1 MSLRAFAAT
10 VAILLP
16 AGWHGSD
23 ATIEKDGKRIRPL
36 QKEVTI
42 DGARVTVDVDRAL
55 VNTGD
60 PVTLKLRAFS
70 DDEKDVAVDVYVL
83 QSDDSFGSRV
93 AGPPHAIDKEH
104 LTLHAKKDGGKV
116 VDTRIVMK
124 PNTGIDKIDW
134 FRIYVGAKGTKT
146 EDFGGDGDDSVAAVS
161 VLGWS
166 KNDFGIS
173 IEPLGKMTSGAPFE
187 VAVRMENTTADTIPH
202 RPYVHLGTSVGLYS
216 IESGEDFDIEEADD
230 GGAYEKKWKPGQK
243 YTAKFL
249 VTPKRPD
256 IKSVTFIASAF
267 TYGEEMAP
275 ASAGAMDAQTFK
287 VKPVPAETTHEVAA
301 K

>member
-10 VAILLP
+10 VAILVP

-23 ATIEKDGKRIRPL
+23 ATIEKDGKKIRPL
-36 QKEVTI
+36 QKEVVI

-60 PVTLKLRAFS
+60 PVTVKLRAFS
-70 DDEKDVAVDVYVL
+70 DEPKDVAVDVYVL

-104 LTLHAKKDGGKV
+104 LTLHASKDGGKV

-124 PNTGIDKIDW
+124 PNEGIDKIDW
-134 FRIYVGAKGTKT
+134 FRIYVAKKGTAFP
-146 EDFGGDGDDSVAAVS
+146 EYGGEGDDDVAAVS

-166 KNDFGIS
+166 TNDFGIS
-173 IEPLGKMTSGAPFE
+173 IEPKGKLTSGAPFE
-187 VAVRMENTTADTIPH
+187 VAVRLENTTADLIQH
-202 RPYVHLGTSVGLYS
+202 RPYVHLGTSVGLYN
-216 IESGEDFDIEEADD
+216 IEAGEDFDIEQTDD
-230 GGAYEKKWKPGQK
+230 GGFYEKKWKPGQA
-243 YTAKFL
+243 YTARFT

-256 IKSVTFIASAF
+256 IKTVTFIASAY
-267 TYGEEMAP
+267 TYGEDMSP
-275 ASAGAMDAQTFK
+275 VSGGAMDAATFK
-287 VKPVPAETTHEVAA
+287 VHPAPDETPHEVAA